1 MNFVKQYIGDAIAN
15 YPKIPASKLNEVVE
29 DASIRMVESLKTAVT
44 TDKKD
49 GIEALL
55 NGSDDLIM
63 ANEVRKML
71 ESDLVISIE
80 EVTKLDAR
88 EATKV
93 ASSVFPVVLKRF
105 CEAFDAESLSAPFR
119 GPFSVG
125 VPASVSRPFGRIGS
139 MVSWGGL
146 RALNR
151 SSCWSDST

>member
-1 MNFVKQYIGDAIAN
+1 MDENVLNFVKQYIGDAIAN

-29 DASIRMVESLKTAVT
+29 DASIKIAVT

-55 NGSDDLIM
+55 NGSDDLMM

-105 CEAFDAESLSAPFR
+105 CEAFDAESLTYLLVR
-119 GPFSVG
+119 EYKKNGVLVG
-125 VPASVSRPFGRIGS
+125 SFTCILGGMFG
-139 MVSWGGL
+139 
-146 RALNR
+146 
-151 SSCWSDST
+151 

>member
-1 MNFVKQYIGDAIAN
+1 MDENVLNFVKQYIGDAIAN

-55 NGSDDLIM
+55 NGSDDLMM

-105 CEAFDAESLSAPFR
+105 CEAFDAESLTYLLVREYKKNGVLVGSFTCILGGMFR
-119 GPFSVG
+119 
-125 VPASVSRPFGRIGS
+125 
-139 MVSWGGL
+139 
-146 RALNR
+146 
-151 SSCWSDST
+151 